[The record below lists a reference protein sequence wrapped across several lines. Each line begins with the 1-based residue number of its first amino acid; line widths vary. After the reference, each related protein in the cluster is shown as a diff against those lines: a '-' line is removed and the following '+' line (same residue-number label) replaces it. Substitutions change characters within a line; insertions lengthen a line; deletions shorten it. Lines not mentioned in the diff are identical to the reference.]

1 MPDNNPLI
9 MSYLDKAD
17 AGNSPEQRWEVT
29 GLERMGEKGGWEWRG
44 IGEDGELVGR
54 GNRRKRNTKEGGW
67 EWRGM

>member
-29 GLERMGEKGGWEWRG
+29 GLERMGEKGGKGMEGDR
-44 IGEDGELVGR
+44 
-54 GNRRKRNTKEGGW
+54 GGW
-67 EWRGM
+67 GTSGKGE